1 MAAPHAIIAGTGRHL
16 PDKVLTN
23 HDLEM
28 MVQTSDQWIVE
39 RTGIRERRIAP
50 ENASASD
57 MAVPAA
63 QKAMAAAGVAPE
75 DIDLILVGTSTPDM
89 FFPSTACFVQAKLGA
104 VNAAAFDLLAA
115 CSGWV
120 YGMTVANAF
129 IRSGQY
135 KTVLVIGAEVYSH
148 IVNWEDRT
156 TCVLFGDGAG
166 AVVLKTA
173 EAGGILAANM
183 FSDGTKSE
191 FLFTPGG
198 GSAVRFTPELVQ
210 QKQYTLAMKGNST
223 FKVAVK
229 SMADAARKAMDENN
243 VTPADIKL
251 VIPHQANLRII
262 SAVAKQLDMPEEAFF
277 SNLQKYGNTAAASI
291 PIALDEA
298 LEQGKV
304 VKGDLV
310 LVVTFGGGF
319 TWGSLL
325 IRL

>member
-1 MAAPHAIIAGTGRHL
+1 MPHAIIAGTGRHL

-23 HDLEM
+23 HDLEK
-28 MVQTSDQWIVE
+28 MVQTSDQWIME
-39 RTGIRERRIAP
+39 RTGIRERRIADKGI
-50 ENASASD
+50 SASD
-57 MAVPAA
+57 LAVPAA
-63 QKAMAAAGVAPE
+63 KKAMAAAGVAPE
-75 DIDLILVGTSTPDM
+75 EVDLILVGTSTPDM
-89 FFPSTACFVQAKLGA
+89 FFPSTACFVQAKLGC
-104 VNAAAFDLLAA
+104 VNAAAFDMLAA

-129 IRSGQY
+129 IRGGQY

-148 IVNWEDRT
+148 ILNWEDRA

-166 AVVLKTA
+166 AVLLKASDTS
-173 EAGGILAANM
+173 EGILSANI
-183 FSDGTKSE
+183 FSDGSKSE
-191 FLFTPGG
+191 FLYAPGG
-198 GSAVRFTPELVQ
+198 GSSSRFTPELVAE
-210 QKQYTLAMKGNST
+210 KKYTLAMVGNST

-229 SMADAARKAMDENN
+229 MMADAATKAMKENN

-262 SAVAKQLDMPEEAFF
+262 SAVAKQLGMPEEHFF

-298 LEQGKV
+298 LEQGLV
-304 VKGDLV
+304 GKGDLV
-310 LVVTFGGGF
+310 LMVTFGGGF